1 MGSWWRIPLTRASS
15 SLRDE
20 PGQGPHLPIANTR
33 WSLAR
38 CHVKLLLFRFA
49 RLVLLPLLRLL
60 LGLHIEGLEH
70 VPAKGPAL
78 MVANHLHNADPVLLM
93 AAFPRPIRFMAKKE
107 LFGVPVI
114 GWFVRQVGAFPVD
127 RSSPV
132 HEVRT
137 LHQAEQL
144 LTNGMIVG
152 IFAEGTRSVTGGLQ
166 EAHPGVAML
175 ALHSGAPILPT
186 AIFGTEVL
194 PFNGQKGRHRG
205 KGRPR
210 VTVCI
215 GPPFHL
221 RPIAAPHRHREFVE
235 RTDVIMVEI
244 AQLLPP
250 QYRGIYAERA
260 GAANPSQA
268 ESPAGIPDPSS

>member
-1 MGSWWRIPLTRASS
+1 MGSWWRIPVTRASS
-15 SLRDE
+15 PLRDE
-20 PGQGPHLPIANTR
+20 PGQFPHPPVANRR
-33 WSLAR
+33 WPLAW

-49 RLVLLPLLRLL
+49 RSVLLPLLRLL

-93 AAFPRPIRFMAKKE
+93 AAFPRPIRFMAKQE

-114 GWFVRQVGAFPVD
+114 GWIARQAGAFPVD

-137 LHQAEQL
+137 LHQAEHL
-144 LTNGMIVG
+144 LSDGMIVG
-152 IFAEGTRSVTGGLQ
+152 IFAEGTRSVSGGLQ
-166 EAHPGVAML
+166 EAHPGVAMI

-194 PFNGQKGRHRG
+194 PFNGQKGGRRG
-205 KGRPR
+205 RGRPR

-221 RPIAAPHRHREFVE
+221 LPIASPHRHQAFVE
-235 RTDVIMVEI
+235 LTDVIMVEI
-244 AQLLPP
+244 AQLLPS
-250 QYRGIYAERA
+250 QYRGIYAERV
-260 GAANPSQA
+260 GAAHPSQT
-268 ESPAGIPDPSS
+268 ER